1 MKRLLLVAIPMALA
15 ACASTPD
22 TPDAQSAEARE
33 PKAYRTGS
41 NIPMRDG
48 DLGPAVKGGDVPS
61 VKPVAAP
68 ASRGGG

>member
-1 MKRLLLVAIPMALA
+1 MKRLLLVALPMALV

-22 TPDAQSAEARE
+22 TESAEARE

-61 VKPVAAP
+61 VKPITAP